1 MKRLT
6 DGRGKISFAAANLL
20 HQLLHYKTSEEEVD
34 VAGLLL
40 SPVFTLHPF
49 EFILNQ
55 LSFLILTVTENSASW
70 IKGMRVCLPDLQALK

>member
-1 MKRLT
+1 MEEGL
-6 DGRGKISFAAANLL
+6 FFF
-20 HQLLHYKTSEEEVD
+20 SEEEVD

-40 SPVFTLHPF
+40 SPVLSQF

-55 LSFLILTVTENSASW
+55 LSFLILTVTENSTSW